1 MLKTLT
7 NEEIYFINN
16 QFNVVFEG
24 SNQYLPA
31 KINFY
36 IQKNKKKI
44 MDLAMEIEQARI
56 NIIQNFGEAAEEGK
70 YFISKEHIEAA
81 QNELNDLL
89 NISQTIDI
97 CTISINDIENLQ
109 FTLPQME
116 VLMFMIE
123 E

>member
-16 QFNVVFEG
+16 QFNIVFEE

-31 KINFY
+31 KLNFY

-56 NIIQNFGEAAEEGK
+56 NIIQNFGEATEEGK
-70 YFISKEHIEAA
+70 YFIPKEHIKTA

-97 CTISINDIENLQ
+97 CPISIDDIENLQ